1 MRECYWCGR
10 MATTHKR
17 ITLLGPAGRRVY
29 ECRGECLP
37 CREPSGIPGELE
49 EP

>member
-10 MATTHKR
+10 MATDHRR

-29 ECRGECLP
+29 ACRGECLP
-37 CREPSGIPGELE
+37 CEPSRNLGELE